1 MRPGS
6 RTRSAAVALTVT
18 ALLTSCGGGADRSGG
33 NFVSIYDNNFSA
45 AVIRIPVGGLL
56 RWMHVGHVV
65 HNVIPIDADWATS
78 AGKGADLQP
87 GSEVEA
93 RFSTAG
99 VYRYY
104 CSYHGTAD
112 GQGMSGVIVVGDVAY
127 SPGARGAQAP
137 VDTPSGGMRRVPQ
150 EYPTIQSAVDAA
162 VPGDLVLVDTGV
174 YREEVTVTTPSI
186 VIRGVDRNATI
197 VDGEFVRGNGFAVY
211 ADQVAIE
218 NFTARHAVLNG
229 FFWTGVTGFRGSYL
243 TAYNNGDYGVY
254 AFGATDGVFEDS
266 YASGSPDSGF
276 YVGECYPCRIVI
288 RRVTAEH
295 NALGYS
301 GTNSGGELYVVSSIW
316 RDNRVGLVPATLD
329 IELVPP
335 QRDATFAANLVTGN
349 SSLTAPAA
357 FLPSIAFGSGFLIG
371 GGVRNI
377 VERNVIADHVLDGIA
392 VISFLDR
399 NFWPAEGN
407 IIRNNRIFRSGR
419 ADLALGGPASRDNC
433 FSRNE
438 FHSSAPAGLELL
450 AGCGRPRLPM
460 GHDPIALGG
469 TLFVRAAREEHHERP
484 SYKTQ
489 PEPGP
494 QPQMPGGL
502 TAPVRIAA
510 HVFDSLHFKVDDAQL
525 PPEAEAYL
533 ASAPSTTLAGPG
545 ALGVFSGR
553 WSYHLLWVLL
563 LLWVALALWDLK
575 RRQDLGR
582 GGRLTWGA
590 VVIAIPYLGALA
602 YHVAGRPTLSRWL
615 RITVI
620 LGGVLLYLGLMLLG
634 LRAYGSL

>member
-1 MRPGS
+1 MSPRPTGG
-6 RTRSAAVALTVT
+6 SAAAWLLAA
-18 ALLTSCGGGADRSGG
+18 ALLASCGGDADRSGG

-45 AVIRIPVGGLL
+45 AIIRIPVGGLL

-65 HNVIPIDADWATS
+65 HNVVPIDGEWATS

-93 RFSTAG
+93 RFPTAG

-104 CSYHGTAD
+104 CSYHGTAQ

-127 SPGARGAQAP
+127 SPGARGALAT
-137 VDTPSGGMRRVPQ
+137 VDTPTGGTRRVPQ
-150 EYPTIQSAVDAA
+150 EYPTIQAAVDAA
-162 VPGDLVLVDTGV
+162 VPGDLVLVDSGV
-174 YREEVTVTTPSI
+174 YKEEVTVTTPSI

-218 NFTARHAVLNG
+218 NLTARHAVLNG
-229 FFWTGVTGFRGSYL
+229 FFWTGVTGFRGSWL

-254 AFGATDGVFEDS
+254 AFGATDGLFEDS

-276 YVGECYPCRIVI
+276 YIGECYPCRIVI
-288 RRVTAEH
+288 RRVVAEH

-316 RDNRVGLVPATLD
+316 RNNRVGLVPATLD

-377 VERNVIADHVLDGIA
+377 VERNVIADHALDGIA

-407 IIRNNRIFRSGR
+407 IIRDNRIFRSGR
-419 ADLALGGPASRDNC
+419 ADLALGGPASRGNC
-433 FSRNE
+433 FSHNE

-450 AGCGRPRLPM
+450 AGCDRPRLPM

-469 TLFVRAAREEHHERP
+469 TLFVRAAREEHRERP
-484 SYKTQ
+484 SYRTQ
-489 PEPGP
+489 PVPGP
-494 QPQMPGGL
+494 QPQMPGGA

-510 HVFDSLHFKVDDAQL
+510 HVFDSLHFKVADAQL
-525 PPEAEAYL
+525 PPEAEAFL
-533 ASAPSTTLAGPG
+533 AAAPTMTPAGPG
-545 ALGVFSGR
+545 ALGVFAGR
-553 WSYHLLWVLL
+553 WSYHLLWVALL
-563 LLWVALALWDLK
+563 AWVGLAL
-575 RRQDLGR
+575 RDLGR
-582 GGRLTWGA
+582 RPLLRPAARWSWG
-590 VVIAIPYLGALA
+590 VAIVALPYLGALA
-602 YHVAGRPTLSRWL
+602 YHTLGKPALSRTL
-615 RITVI
+615 RVTVI
-620 LGGVLLYLGLMLLG
+620 LGGILLYLTLMLIG